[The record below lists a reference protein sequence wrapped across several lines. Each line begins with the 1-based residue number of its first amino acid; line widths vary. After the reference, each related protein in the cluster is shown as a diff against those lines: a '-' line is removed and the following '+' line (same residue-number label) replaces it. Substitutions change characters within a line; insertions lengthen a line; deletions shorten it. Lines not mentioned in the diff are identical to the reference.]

1 MRGRHR
7 LGRSFGWLWG
17 AYGTS
22 ALGTW
27 LAFGAFPL
35 IAVQVLHA
43 GPAEVAAL
51 SSVGAAVG
59 AAVAVPL
66 GPWVEFRR
74 KRPVLIG
81 MDLARFAALLT
92 IPAAFVL
99 GVLTFVQLLLVSVVV
114 AAADIT
120 FRAASGAYLKTL
132 LPAEDLLV
140 ANARFESTTWTTTIV
155 GPPLGGAAIGLLGP
169 VATVLA
175 DAISYLLSALG
186 IRLSTPSRHPSSPN
200 NRLSFLSSRSST
212 MNRRLDTPDDR
223 PSASGDRTTD
233 GREPRPGRREVSRAG
248 DLLDGW
254 RYILAD
260 PALRPLFLNTALF
273 NGLVMAADALL
284 AVLMLGPLGFT
295 PWQYGL
301 AFAVPAIGG
310 LVGSRLARP
319 LVTRFGQHRVLVVA
333 GTLRALWPI
342 GLVLLGPGT
351 GGLLLVMGVEL
362 GLILCCGVFNPVY
375 ATYRLERTAND
386 RITRT
391 LSAWAVTTKA
401 STALLTA
408 IWGVLGSLLGPRT
421 AIGLAG
427 ALLLVTPLFLPRRP
441 AAPRTEPLPSL
452 TETPTETPAA
462 APTRT
467 PVEGPAGSPP
477 EAPAQASTE
486 TPVEAPAQERR

>member
-1 MRGRHR
+1 MGRR
-7 LGRSFGWLWG
+7 FGWLWG

-59 AAVAVPL
+59 AAVAIPL
-66 GPWVEFRR
+66 GPWVEFRG

-81 MDLARFAALLT
+81 TDLVRFAALLT
-92 IPAAFVL
+92 IPAAFAL
-99 GVLTFVQLLLVSVVV
+99 GVLSFVQLLLVSVVV

-140 ANARFESTTWTTTIV
+140 ANARFESTTWTTTII

-175 DAISYLLSALG
+175 DALSYLLSALG
-186 IRLSTPSRHPSSPN
+186 IHMTGVKQTGTPRTPSDTHPEHRKATRTRAGNP
-200 NRLSFLSSRSST
+200 LPALHT
-212 MNRRLDTPDDR
+212 T
-223 PSASGDRTTD
+223 GDQEPHPEHRETTHVHAT
-233 GREPRPGRREVSRAG
+233 GARKPQYERRETAHAQTGTPLPPLDPPHDHRKPARPQAG
-248 DLLDGW
+248 ALLDGW

-260 PALRPLFLNTALF
+260 ATLRPLFLNTALF

-284 AVLMLGPLGFT
+284 AVLMLGQLGFT
-295 PWQYGL
+295 AWQYGL

-310 LVGSRLARP
+310 LLGSRLTRP
-319 LVTRFGQHRVLVVA
+319 LVARFGQHRVLVVA
-333 GTLRALWPI
+333 GTLRALWPV
-342 GLVLLGPGT
+342 GLAFVGPGT
-351 GGLLLVMGVEL
+351 GGLLLVMGVEF
-362 GLILCCGVFNPVY
+362 GLILCCGVFNPVQ

-391 LSAWAVTTKA
+391 LSAWSVTTKA
-401 STALLTA
+401 TTALLTA
-408 IWGVLGSLLGPRT
+408 TWGVLGTLFGPRT

-427 ALLLVTPLFLPRRP
+427 VFLLATPLLLPRR
-441 AAPRTEPLPSL
+441 
-452 TETPTETPAA
+452 
-462 APTRT
+462 
-467 PVEGPAGSPP
+467 
-477 EAPAQASTE
+477 ST
-486 TPVEAPAQERR
+486 TIKER

>member
-1 MRGRHR
+1 MGRR
-7 LGRSFGWLWG
+7 FGWLWG

-59 AAVAVPL
+59 AVVAVPL
-66 GPWVEFRR
+66 GPWVEFRG

-81 MDLARFAALLT
+81 TDLVRFAALLT
-92 IPAAFVL
+92 IPVAFAL
-99 GVLTFVQLLLVSVVV
+99 GVLSFVQLLFVSVVV

-140 ANARFESTTWTTTIV
+140 ANARFESTTWTTTII

-169 VATVLA
+169 VATILA
-175 DAISYLLSALG
+175 DALSYLLSALG
-186 IRLSTPSRHPSSPN
+186 IHMTGVKQTGTPRTPSDAHPEH
-200 NRLSFLSSRSST
+200 LE
-212 MNRRLDTPDDR
+212 
-223 PSASGDRTTD
+223 TTHVHAT
-233 GREPRPGRREVSRAG
+233 GIQKPQYERRETAHAQIGTPLPPLDPPHDHRKPARLQAG

-254 RYILAD
+254 RYILVDAT
-260 PALRPLFLNTALF
+260 LRPLFLNTALF

-284 AVLMLGPLGFT
+284 AVLMLGRLGFT

-310 LVGSRLARP
+310 LLGSRLARP

-333 GTLRALWPI
+333 GTLRAIWPV
-342 GLVLLGPGT
+342 GLAFLGPGT
-351 GGLLLVMGVEL
+351 GGLLLVMAVEF
-362 GLILCCGVFNPVY
+362 GLILCCGVFNPVQ

-391 LSAWAVTTKA
+391 LSAWSVTTKA
-401 STALLTA
+401 TTALLTA
-408 IWGVLGSLLGPRT
+408 VWGVLGSLFGPRT

-427 ALLLVTPLFLPRRP
+427 VLLLATPLLLPRR
-441 AAPRTEPLPSL
+441 
-452 TETPTETPAA
+452 
-462 APTRT
+462 
-467 PVEGPAGSPP
+467 
-477 EAPAQASTE
+477 STSIK
-486 TPVEAPAQERR
+486 ER